1 MPKKPV
7 IGVTMGDPA
16 GIGPEVV
23 VKALTNKKVRQS
35 CYPLVFGSYPI
46 IFSAANKFL
55 GKVNVKKITW
65 VEDVFEDSEECINVL
80 DCTRFNHTKVKSGKI
95 TKLSGR
101 MAADCVIY
109 ATQFAL
115 SDQID
120 AIVTAP
126 LSKKGLHLAGYA
138 FAGHTEFL
146 AYLTATQK
154 FAMMFVSDRYK
165 VVLVTTHLALSEVAK
180 AISKKQ
186 ILEKIILAEETL
198 REYFGINR
206 PKIGVCAL
214 NPHAGEEGIFGT
226 EEKRFILPAIKM
238 AQKRGIKAFGPYPAD
253 TIFRSVN
260 TSNHSFQPLVRSS
273 TMCPY
278 SPLPTG
284 ERMKVRGIWQGF
296 DCIVAMY
303 HDQGLIPLKMAGLGN
318 AVNVTI
324 GLPIIRTSPDFGT
337 ALDIAGKGIADP
349 KGMVNAILLAAQLSK
364 IPPFG
369 SEPSFDIPPLAGDE
383 VQGRRPKA
391 GVRRDKKWSI
401 RPPGSSTLA

>member
-1 MPKKPV
+1 MQKKPI
-7 IGVTMGDPA
+7 IGITMGDPA

-23 VKALTNKKVRQS
+23 VKALVDKKVRQS
-35 CYPLVFGSYPI
+35 CFPLIFGSYSI
-46 IFSAANKFL
+46 IFSTVKKFL
-55 GKVNVKKITW
+55 GRVNVRKITW
-65 VEDVFEDSEECINVL
+65 VEDIIEDPRKAGEDSEESINIL
-80 DCTRFNHTKVKSGKI
+80 DCTRFNHTKVRPGKI

-101 MAADCVIY
+101 MAADSVIY
-109 ATQFAL
+109 AVQFAL

-120 AIVTAP
+120 AMVTAP
-126 LSKKGLHLAGYA
+126 LSKKGLRLAGYD
-138 FAGHTEFL
+138 FPGHTEFL

-154 FAMMFVSDRYK
+154 FAMMFVSDKYK

-180 AISKKQ
+180 AISKKL

-198 REYFGINR
+198 RKYFGIKK

-214 NPHAGEEGIFGT
+214 NPHAGEGGIFGT
-226 EEKRFILPAIKM
+226 EEKKFILPAIKL

-253 TIFRSVN
+253 TIFS
-260 TSNHSFQPLVRSS
+260 SPPLTRL
-273 TMCPY
+273 
-278 SPLPTG
+278 SPLPPG
-284 ERMKVRGIWQGF
+284 ERDRVRGISQGF

-303 HDQGLIPLKMAGLGN
+303 HDQGLIPLKLGGVGN
-318 AVNVTI
+318 AVNITI

-349 KGMVNAILLAAQLSK
+349 KGMINAILLAAQMSK

-369 SEPSFDIPPLAGDE
+369 SEPSFDIPPSAGDE

-391 GVRRDKKWSI
+391 G
-401 RPPGSSTLA
+401 